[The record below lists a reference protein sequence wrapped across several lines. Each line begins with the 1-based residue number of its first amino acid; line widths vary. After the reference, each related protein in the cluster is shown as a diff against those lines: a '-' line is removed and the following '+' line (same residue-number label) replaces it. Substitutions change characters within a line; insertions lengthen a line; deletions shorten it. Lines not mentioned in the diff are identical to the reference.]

1 MPSQFAHS
9 TEGVC
14 VCEYDCG
21 CCLICRLPLL
31 CRSRRCATRMRIAE
45 IAQTAEGAPHSFIYY
60 LNIVHRHT
68 DTQIHTY
75 RHRRGS
81 NERAYTTCKCIHL
94 VIVRY
99 SKCLCKCKRVCN
111 ALHSVTNEAL
121 FHLRVGS
128 RQTVALHEGFSR
140 ARAQYIVCQMETTTL
155 YAYLLSVRHCHCNV
169 SCVRSLH

>member
-1 MPSQFAHS
+1 M
-9 TEGVC
+9 
-14 VCEYDCG
+14 Y
-21 CCLICRLPLL
+21 
-31 CRSRRCATRMRIAE
+31 
-45 IAQTAEGAPHSFIYY
+45 
-60 LNIVHRHT
+60 T
-68 DTQIHTY
+68 DTQTHTH

-121 FHLRVGS
+121 FHLRAGS

-169 SCVRSLH
+169 SCVRSLHWKISKCWWAGNQAKRLWVPCVREWMLVSARAHSHK